1 MKQICECVM
10 SLMCGGKCR
19 GGDRI
24 QCGKVDLECIVD
36 YGNVIVKMER
46 KLPSVL

>member
-1 MKQICECVM
+1 VVVKA
-10 SLMCGGKCR
+10 GGTGFNEESC
-19 GGDRI
+19 
-24 QCGKVDLECIVD
+24 DLECIVD